1 MVLLK
6 VEVGI
11 PVRNPLKGSRA
22 RPGGKADKAE
32 KVTGPSALAVMNR
45 AAYSALVVP
54 FGSDWVRNLNT
65 PLSAVLAPTV
75 RESATIIVESQRVFF
90 IFDARHRAGCIYLLA
105 VLLPPMFRKQQ
116 KEIAEGKRGT

>member
-1 MVLLK
+1 MVPLK
-6 VEVGI
+6 VAVGI
-11 PVRNPLKGSRA
+11 PVRNPLAGSRE
-22 RPGGKADKAE
+22 RPRGNADKAE

-54 FGSDWVRNLNT
+54 TGSDWVRNLNT

-90 IFDARHRAGCIYLLA
+90 IFDARHRTGCMYSNFEA
-105 VLLPPMFRKQQ
+105 ASV
-116 KEIAEGKRGT
+116 